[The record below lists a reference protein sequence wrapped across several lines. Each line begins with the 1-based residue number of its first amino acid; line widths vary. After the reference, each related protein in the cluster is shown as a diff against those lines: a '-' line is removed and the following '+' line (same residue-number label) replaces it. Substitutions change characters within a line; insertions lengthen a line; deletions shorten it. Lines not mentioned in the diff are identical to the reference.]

1 MSKLLLLFA
10 AIAVGTYLTI
20 DYTTVII
27 TAPEEVTAN
36 TMFEVTSNKDGKW
49 LIRGAEYIETGRSL
63 IIAAPASGEIEIIF
77 SPGLIVK
84 TIKVIEGKTNSEFTT
99 LIHSWAPRDGR
110 EAVASALYS
119 LGVGFNGEA
128 IDDFIRLTRLNNQ
141 ALIKANWKP
150 FFQNLGKYCEE
161 NMKEAT
167 LEEHKQLWIKIAQAL
182 REEAS

>member
-1 MSKLLLLFA
+1 MSKLLLLFTA
-10 AIAVGTYLTI
+10 LAVGTYVYMDNTATI
-20 DYTTVII
+20 IDCPETV
-27 TAPEEVTAN
+27 APN
-36 TMFEVTSNKDGKW
+36 TLFKVSSNKDGKW
-49 LIRGAEYIETGRSL
+49 LVRGAEHLGSGKN
-63 IIAAPASGEIEIIF
+63 IIIKSPASGEIEVIF

-84 TIKVIEGKTNSEFTT
+84 SITIEKGKTTSEFTK
-99 LIHSWAPRDGR
+99 LIHSWSPKDGR

-119 LGVGFNGEA
+119 LGIGFNGES

-141 ALIKANWKP
+141 ALIKENWKP

-167 LEEHKQLWIKIAQAL
+167 LEEHKQLWIKIATSL